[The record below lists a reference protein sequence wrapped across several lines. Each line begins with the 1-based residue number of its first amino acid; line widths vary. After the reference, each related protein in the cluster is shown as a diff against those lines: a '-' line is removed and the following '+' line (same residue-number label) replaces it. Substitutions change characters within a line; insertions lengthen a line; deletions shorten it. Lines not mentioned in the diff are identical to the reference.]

1 MKIIIIE
8 NDFNKKHKLWKL
20 MCLNHGSIDMDFVY
34 GETEVK
40 TDDDEVAKELFEG
53 ISVILKDTTDVHKL
67 ERVLEYQLEFED
79 TP

>member
-1 MKIIIIE
+1 
-8 NDFNKKHKLWKL
+8 